1 MGDIRRQRHI
11 SGSCHCGNI
20 KFSLAW
26 PDAPKTIPIRA
37 CGCTLCRKHNA
48 AWTSNPKGQFTMYV
62 EDESKMSRY
71 RFGTNTADF
80 NTCTNCGVLPI
91 VTCPIDGHRYAVVN
105 AYTFDDVDLSEMAVT
120 STDFEGENTDTRLV
134 RRRQNWTP
142 EA

>member
-1 MGDIRRQRHI
+1 
-11 SGSCHCGNI
+11 
-20 KFSLAW
+20 
-26 PDAPKTIPIRA
+26 
-37 CGCTLCRKHNA
+37 
-48 AWTSNPKGQFTMYV
+48 MYV

-80 NTCTNCGVLPI
+80 NTCTNCGVLTI